1 MNWWLRRIKF
11 ILSHVWRKTEIKVLV
26 RLVVLEAL
34 RENLIHASLLASL
47 LAVLCV
53 PWQSLSLSPLSQGV
67 LCMYVFVCLCA
78 KLPLLIRMSVSG
90 LTPVL
95 VQYDLILTSLHLQR
109 SYFQKRLH
117 SEVPSGHELG
127 GGTIQPS
134 IV

>member
-53 PWQSLSLSPLSQGV
+53 PWQSLSLSTVTRGSL
-67 LCMYVFVCLCA
+67 YVCVYVSVC
-78 KLPLLIRMSVSG
+78 KTPSSNKNVS
-90 LTPVL
+90 LWINTRVSPV
-95 VQYDLILTSLHLQR
+95 
-109 SYFQKRLH
+109 
-117 SEVPSGHELG
+117 
-127 GGTIQPS
+127 
-134 IV
+134 

>member
-53 PWQSLSLSPLSQGV
+53 PWQSLSLHCHKGSFV
-67 LCMYVFVCLCA
+67 CVCLC
-78 KLPLLIRMSVSG
+78 VC
-90 LTPVL
+90 
-95 VQYDLILTSLHLQR
+95 VQNSL
-109 SYFQKRLH
+109 F
-117 SEVPSGHELG
+117 
-127 GGTIQPS
+127 
-134 IV
+134 